1 MSKSDFGE
9 RLLNKVLAEIPK
21 LSSRLSQLEKY
32 IFKLIVTILEKIP
45 RYESVVLEMVEFAF
59 GPRQIFY
66 HFLFVVG
73 LQLITSGVEVG
84 RSLLLY
90 LWRLLTVKGRREIKL
105 LKDLTLCTSYADWR
119 AVAAQLDQ
127 LRGLDAWRIS
137 DASAFY
143 DYRVLRKRILDT
155 IQMIQRGDVFNLIFR
170 LRGGLARDQFGITH
184 AALFSK
190 AMAGTK
196 SIIENYHETVSNAL
210 NFIVDSPIAQ
220 DEIPSDAKLAFFN
233 ETRHAYGRTALLL
246 SGGAYLGFYHV
257 GVARALWKEGLLP
270 RVISGASAGSLTAV
284 LLGTRTNEELDKMLL
299 RDEALHESLENF
311 HVDFLTIDTIIKSPL
326 GAKVQSWIPLHMRKY
341 FDPILTFLFD
351 GRFAN
356 IDNDH
361 FRETV
366 KHNVGEITF
375 QEAFDR
381 TGRIINVVVAPLNS
395 YEPPRLLNY
404 LTAPHVCVWSAA
416 VASCAIPGVFDSTAL
431 YCKEPNGDYRPE
443 HEWSGQ
449 RSAFAD
455 AESHLAHAYSDGSF
469 ENDLPM
475 EQLSELFNVNH
486 FIVSQVNVHSAFL
499 SSLFL
504 PNPWWNNSTLFGA
517 LVAYIRFLKSHVHDW
532 LKNVIN
538 MITQNSGTQSW
549 ATRRG
554 LVQTLL
560 QDYEGREK
568 DVTITPWRGHINVI
582 QACLSILKVINSIS
596 SLIVMTKFHFLFVLF
611 FINHFY

>member
-1 MSKSDFGE
+1 MKKSDFGE
-9 RLLNKVLAEIPK
+9 RLFNKVFTEIPK
-21 LSSRLSQLEKY
+21 LSSRIQQLEKY
-32 IFKLIVTILEKIP
+32 IMELIMNIIEKIP
-45 RYESVVLEMVEFAF
+45 RYESFIMEMVEFAF

-66 HFLFVVG
+66 HLLVIVG
-73 LQLITSGVEVG
+73 LQIVTSGVEVG
-84 RSLLLY
+84 RSLLLH
-90 LWRLLTVKGRREIKL
+90 LWRLLTVKGRRENKL
-105 LKDLTLCTSYADWR
+105 LKDLSACLTYADWR
-119 AVAAQLDQ
+119 AVAAQLDAT
-127 LRGLDAWRIS
+127 RGLDGWRIS

-196 SIIENYHETVSNAL
+196 SIIENYHETVSSAL
-210 NFIVDSPIAQ
+210 NFIVDSPIAEE
-220 DEIPSDAKLAFFN
+220 EIPPDAKLAFFN
-233 ETRHAYGRTALLL
+233 ETRHSYGRTAFLL
-246 SGGAYLGFYHV
+246 SGGAYLGFYHF

-270 RVISGASAGSLTAV
+270 RVISGASAGSLTAA
-284 LLGTRTNEELDKMLL
+284 LLGTRTNEELDKILL
-299 RDEALHESLENF
+299 YDDAIHESLESF
-311 HVDFLTIDTIIKSPL
+311 HIDFLKIDTKIKSPL
-326 GAKVQSWIPLHMRKY
+326 GAKIQSWIPPSLRKY
-341 FDPILTFLFD
+341 FDQALTFIFD
-351 GRFAN
+351 GRLAN

-361 FRETV
+361 FRDTI
-366 KHNVGEITF
+366 KHNFGEITF

-381 TGRIINVVVAPLNS
+381 SGRIINVVVAPLNS

-404 LTAPHVCVWSAA
+404 LTAPHVCVWSA
-416 VASCAIPGVFDSTAL
+416 VFASCAIPGVFDSTSL

-443 HEWSGQ
+443 HEWSGH
-449 RSAFAD
+449 RSAFIDVD
-455 AESHLAHAYSDGSF
+455 AHLAHAYSDGSF

-486 FIVSQVNVHSAFL
+486 FIVSQVNVQSAFL

-504 PNPWWNNSTLFGA
+504 PNPWWNNSTLFAA

-532 LKNVIN
+532 LKNIIN
-538 MITQNSGTQSW
+538 MITQNSGAQSW

-560 QDYEGREK
+560 QEYEGREK
-568 DVTITPWRGHINVI
+568 DVTIMPWKGHINVI
-582 QACLSILKVINSIS
+582 QACMSILKVI
-596 SLIVMTKFHFLFVLF
+596 L
-611 FINHFY
+611 